1 MLDRLRQLQTLQQ
14 ELADSEQ
21 SRLELEQRSQENHR
35 IAQSEIDTLRRAM
48 VDQSNKQQQILH
60 EQQSE
65 NDTLRRA
72 MVNQSN
78 ELHEQQ
84 QTLHEQQQTLHEQEC
99 TINSLLAEINA
110 LKYTFHIFL
119 LFFAFVAPP
128 VAVGIRAKS
137 RRMTKAETA
146 SALIR
151 CTFLCFVLWF
161 PAVMFAISFIGV
173 RREEK
178 KK

>member
-48 VDQSNKQQQILH
+48 VDQSN
-60 EQQSE
+60 E
-65 NDTLRRA
+65 
-72 MVNQSN
+72 
-78 ELHEQQ
+78 
-84 QTLHEQQQTLHEQEC
+84 LHEQQQTLHEQEC

-110 LKYTFHIFL
+110 LKYTLHIFL

-137 RRMTKAETA
+137 RRMTQAETA